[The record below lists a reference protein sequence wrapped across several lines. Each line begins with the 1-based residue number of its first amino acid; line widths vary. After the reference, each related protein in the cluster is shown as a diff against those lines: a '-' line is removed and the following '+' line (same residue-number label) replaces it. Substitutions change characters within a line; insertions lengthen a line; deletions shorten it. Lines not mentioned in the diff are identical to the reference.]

1 MSSSQRAIQRCYSF
15 LEDKLFPLDSVLGKL
30 FTATLIDQNKMFQI
44 RRTTDPR
51 EQIAILLLECL
62 SGRSIN
68 DLKRFCDILLESE
81 RDQAMPAHGEAG
93 RRLQQEIQKIEREG
107 PPSAPEHRSGPR
119 PQSSSS
125 SSRNQTSP
133 SGTTGANWTFPN
145 FPPGF
150 PFSGGLP
157 NIPPGTGTIISGNT
171 IKNSQ
176 INIVGTVSN
185 SYPQFNSGQP
195 HPHGARAAGPR
206 GGVNVGRSQEQATP
220 TPRERQVP
228 EQPTDGTSVIETSSV

>member
-15 LEDKLFPLDSVLGKL
+15 LEDRLSPLDSVLGKL
-30 FTATLIDQNKMFQI
+30 FTADLIDQNKMLQI

-51 EQIAILLLECL
+51 EQIAVLLLECL

-81 RDQAMPAHGEAG
+81 RDQTMSAHGEAG
-93 RRLQQEIQKIEREG
+93 RRLLQEIQKIEREA

-133 SGTTGANWTFPN
+133 SGTTGANWIFPN

-185 SYPQFNSGQP
+185 SSLQFNSGQP
-195 HPHGARAAGPR
+195 HPHGTRAAGPR

-228 EQPTDGTSVIETSSV
+228 EQPSDGMSVIETSSV